1 MKLAFVD
8 MIPWDYDA
16 GSPYQRP
23 MGGSQSG
30 VCYLSVELANRGHQ
44 VTICNSSKQPRSFRG
59 VWTAPIGNLSR
70 EVFEDCGAA
79 IVLNGPAQLS
89 QVLRPQIPPGC
100 KLVLWTGHLPD
111 LGPLQAL
118 GQPEIRDLWDAVVCV
133 SHWHREMMLRQYQ
146 LDAKRVHVC
155 CNAIAPAF
163 AGRVTD
169 ADTFARQ
176 KSAAPILAYTSTPF
190 RGLDILLDVFERL
203 HKRAAAARLRVYSS
217 MGIYFAEEKDDPY
230 RELYARCRSMSG
242 AEYVGALPQPRLA
255 EALKP
260 AWILAYPNTFVE
272 TSCIAVMEAMACGM
286 HVVTSGLGALPET
299 TSGLGT
305 LLPPLRG
312 EEDRGRF
319 VDGFVEGLASVIEEA
334 SRDPQ
339 KFWAGKWR
347 QASAM
352 RSQCTWAVRA
362 AQWEQLLLG
371 LLQAP
376 GSPR

>member
-1 MKLAFVD
+1 
-8 MIPWDYDA
+8 
-16 GSPYQRP
+16 
-23 MGGSQSG
+23 
-30 VCYLSVELANRGHQ
+30 
-44 VTICNSSKQPRSFRG
+44 
-59 VWTAPIGNLSR
+59 
-70 EVFEDCGAA
+70 
-79 IVLNGPAQLS
+79 
-89 QVLRPQIPPGC
+89 
-100 KLVLWTGHLPD
+100 
-111 LGPLQAL
+111 
-118 GQPEIRDLWDAVVCV
+118 
-133 SHWHREMMLRQYQ
+133 MLRQYQ
-146 LDAKRVHVC
+146 LDPNRVHVC
-155 CNAIAPAF
+155 SNAIAPGF
-163 AGRVTD
+163 AGQIAD

-203 HKRAAAARLRVYSS
+203 HKRVPASRLQVYSS

-230 RELYARCRSMSG
+230 RELYARCRLMSG
-242 AEYVGALPQPRLA
+242 AEYVGALAQPKLA

-319 VDGFVEGLASVIEEA
+319 VDGFVEGLAGVIEEA
-334 SRDPQ
+334 SRDLQ